1 MLKSKR
7 KLSYRLKT
15 GVKHAWQERS
25 SYGMI
30 APFMIAFLLFT
41 VIPVVAAIVLSFT
54 DFNMLQTP
62 NFVGFDNYKTLFL
75 NDDVFIIA
83 VKNTII
89 LAMITGP
96 LSYIAC
102 FVFAW
107 FINELPGKLRAFM
120 TVIFYAPSISG
131 GALNIWTYI
140 LSGDRLGIL
149 NSVLLKFG
157 FIDAPIQW
165 LTDTSYM
172 MTCCI
177 VVQLWLSLGTSF
189 LSFMAGFKTVDTTLY
204 EAGAIDGIRNRFQEV
219 WFLTLPQMK
228 PQLLFGAVMQIAS
241 SFAVGAVPMTLTGFP
256 STDYAT
262 HTIIAHVQDYGGTR
276 FELGYAC
283 AISTVLLVVMLLANK
298 VVNKLLVEEE

>member
-1 MLKSKR
+1 MKSKR

-15 GVKHAWQERS
+15 GFKHAWQERS

-62 NFVGFDNYKTLFL
+62 NFVGLDNYKALFL

-83 VKNTII
+83 VKNTLI

-120 TVIFYAPSISG
+120 TVVFYAPSISG
-131 GALNIWTYI
+131 GALGIWNYI

-149 NSVLLKFG
+149 NSVLLKLG

-177 VVQLWLSLGTSF
+177 VVQLWLSLGTAF

-204 EAGAIDGIRNRFQEV
+204 EAGAIDGVRNRFQEV

-241 SFAVGAVPMTLTGFP
+241 SFAVGAIPMALTGFP

>member
-1 MLKSKR
+1 MKSKR

-15 GVKHAWQERS
+15 GFKHAWQERS

-62 NFVGFDNYKTLFL
+62 NFVGLDNYKALFL

-83 VKNTII
+83 VKNTLI

-131 GALNIWTYI
+131 GAMGIWTYI

-204 EAGAIDGIRNRFQEV
+204 EAGAIDGVRNRFQEV

-241 SFAVGAVPMTLTGFP
+241 SFAVGAIPMALTGFP

-262 HTIIAHVQDYGGTR
+262 HTVIAHVQDYGGTR

>member
-1 MLKSKR
+1 MKSKR
-7 KLSYRLKT
+7 NFSYRLKT
-15 GVKHAWQERS
+15 GAKRVWTERS

-30 APFMIAFLLFT
+30 APFMIAFFLFT

-62 NFVGFDNYKTLFL
+62 NFVGLDNYKALFL

-83 VKNTII
+83 VKNTLI

-120 TVIFYAPSISG
+120 TVVFYAPSISG
-131 GALNIWTYI
+131 GAMGIWMYI
-140 LSGDRLGIL
+140 LSGDLLGIL

-157 FIDAPIQW
+157 LIDAPIQW

-228 PQLLFGAVMQIAS
+228 PQLLFGAVMQISS
-241 SFAVGAVPMTLTGFP
+241 SFAVGAIPMALTGFP

-283 AISTVLLVVMLLANK
+283 AVSTVLLVVMLLANK
-298 VVNKLLVEEE
+298 VVNKVLVEED

>member
-1 MLKSKR
+1 MKSK
-7 KLSYRLKT
+7 KKMSYRLKT
-15 GVKHAWQERS
+15 GAKRMWADRS
-25 SYGMI
+25 SYTMI
-30 APFMIAFLLFT
+30 APFMIAFFLFT

-83 VKNTII
+83 VKNTLV

-120 TVIFYAPSISG
+120 TVVFYAPSISG
-131 GALNIWTYI
+131 GALGIWNYI

-177 VVQLWLSLGTSF
+177 IVQLWLSLGTSF

-204 EAGAIDGIRNRFQEV
+204 EAGAIDGVRNRFQEV

-241 SFAVGAVPMTLTGFP
+241 SFAVGAVPMALTGFP

-262 HTIIAHVQDYGGTR
+262 HTVIAHVQDYGGTR

-298 VVNKLLVEEE
+298 VVNKLLVEED

>member
-1 MLKSKR
+1 MKSKR

-15 GVKHAWQERS
+15 GVKRVWTERS

-30 APFMIAFLLFT
+30 APFMIAFFLFT

-83 VKNTII
+83 VKNTLI

-120 TVIFYAPSISG
+120 TVVFYAPSISG
-131 GALNIWTYI
+131 GALGIWTYI

-149 NSVLLKFG
+149 NSVLLKLG

-177 VVQLWLSLGTSF
+177 IVQLWLSLGTSF

-241 SFAVGAVPMTLTGFP
+241 SFAVGAIPMALTGFP

-283 AISTVLLVVMLLANK
+283 AVSTVLLVVMLLANK
-298 VVNKLLVEEE
+298 VVNKLLVEED

>member
-1 MLKSKR
+1 MKSKR

-15 GVKHAWQERS
+15 GFKHAWQERS

-62 NFVGFDNYKTLFL
+62 NFVGLDNYKALFL

-83 VKNTII
+83 VKNTLI

-120 TVIFYAPSISG
+120 TVVFYAPSISG
-131 GALNIWTYI
+131 GALGIWNYI

-149 NSVLLKFG
+149 NSVLLKLG

-177 VVQLWLSLGTSF
+177 VVQLWLSLGTAF

-204 EAGAIDGIRNRFQEV
+204 EAGAIDGVRNRFQEV

-241 SFAVGAVPMTLTGFP
+241 SFAVGAIPMALTGFP

-262 HTIIAHVQDYGGTR
+262 HTVIAHVQDYGGTR

>member
-1 MLKSKR
+1 MRVKR
-7 KLSYRLKT
+7 SFSQRLKD
-15 GVKHAWQERS
+15 GGKRIKADRAC
-25 SYGMI
+25 YFMI
-30 APFMIAFLLFT
+30 APFMLLFLIFT
-41 VIPVVAAIVLSFT
+41 VLPVAAAIGLSFT

-62 NFVGFDNYKTLFL
+62 NFVGLDNYRTLFL

-83 VKNTII
+83 VKNTLI
-89 LAMITGP
+89 LALITGP

-102 FVFAW
+102 YIFAW
-107 FINELPGKLRAFM
+107 FINELPGKLRAIM
-120 TVIFYAPSISG
+120 TVVFYAPSISG
-131 GALNIWTYI
+131 GVLSIWTYI
-140 LSGDRLGIL
+140 FSGDRLGIL
-149 NSVLLKFG
+149 NSFLVRFG

-165 LTDTSYM
+165 LTDPEYM

-177 VVQLWLSLGTSF
+177 IVQLWLSLGTSF

-204 EAGAIDGIRNRFQEV
+204 EAGAIDGVKNRFQEV

-241 SFAVGAVPMTLTGFP
+241 SFAVGAIPMQLTGFP

-262 HTIIAHVQDYGGTR
+262 HTIIAHVQDYGSTR

-283 AISTVLLVVMLLANK
+283 AISTVLLMVMLLVNK
-298 VVNKLLVEEE
+298 VVNKVLVDE